1 MNSYGPVVNSITWDL
16 FETLMRDQKI
26 SFWNC
31 KPLLQQLCTLQYQ
44 IVRNNRKVFAPKQ
57 QGYHD
62 DLSDAVARAIHLCY
76 NSTQRV
82 SKKVTTGVGYG
93 VHGGAVQSAV
103 SYNINKWN
111 KIKQHGGI
119 QSRDADYRNYL
130 RRGMK

>member
-31 KPLLQQLCTLQYQ
+31 KPLLQQLLTLQYQ
-44 IVRNNRKVFAPKQ
+44 MVRNNRKIFAPQQ

-62 DLSDAVARAIHLCY
+62 YLSDAVARAIHLCY

-82 SKKVTTGVGYG
+82 TKKITTGVGYG
-93 VHGGAVQSAV
+93 VNRANTQSAV
-103 SYNINKWN
+103 AYNAYRWN

-119 QSRDADYRNYL
+119 PSRDAAYQRYLNRNF
-130 RRGMK
+130 R